1 MHADT
6 LYELANQRIAEDDAY
21 AARQRRVREAREAR
35 QAAMGTHADPSL
47 LDRITAA
54 LRKAGQPAT
63 RPAAGTA

>member
-6 LYELANQRIAEDDAY
+6 LYELATQRIADDDAY
-21 AARQRRVREAREAR
+21 AARQQLVREAREAR
-35 QAAMGTHADPSL
+35 KAAMGSNADPSL

-63 RPAAGTA
+63 RPAGGTA